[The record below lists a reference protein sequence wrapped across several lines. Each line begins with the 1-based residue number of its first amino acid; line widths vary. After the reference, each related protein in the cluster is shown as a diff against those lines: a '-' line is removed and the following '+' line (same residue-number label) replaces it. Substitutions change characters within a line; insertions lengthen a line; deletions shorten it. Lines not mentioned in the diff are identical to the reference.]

1 MELIMEPTALF
12 ALFIGMVAV
21 VHFLDLFA
29 EKIRS
34 RKETKVTTTRKKWY
48 CFFANDDL
56 TGEKRTEDNV
66 VRDTQQ
72 DIMSDRKQR
81 RLQEQRRPVLRL

>member
-1 MELIMEPTALF
+1 MEPTTLF
-12 ALFIGMVAV
+12 ALFIGMIAV
-21 VHFLDLFA
+21 VHFLDMFA

-34 RKETKVTTTRKKWY
+34 RKETKVTKTRTKWY

-56 TGEKRTEDNV
+56 TGKERNEDHV
-66 VRDTQQ
+66 VQDTQQ
-72 DIMSDRKQR
+72 EIVSDRRRR

>member
-1 MELIMEPTALF
+1 MEPTTMF
-12 ALFIGMVAV
+12 ALFIGMIAV
-21 VHFLDLFA
+21 VHFLDISV

-34 RKETKVTTTRKKWY
+34 LKKTKVTATRKKWY
-48 CFFANDDL
+48 CFFADDVL
-56 TGEKRTEDNV
+56 TGNKHKEHPV

-72 DIMSDRKQR
+72 DITSDRKRR